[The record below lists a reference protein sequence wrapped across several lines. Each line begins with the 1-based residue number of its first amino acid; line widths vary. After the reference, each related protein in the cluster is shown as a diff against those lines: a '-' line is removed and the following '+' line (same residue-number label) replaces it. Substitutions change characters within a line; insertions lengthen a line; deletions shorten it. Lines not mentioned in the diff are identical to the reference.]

1 MITDNRAVERD
12 RVRGLLL
19 AMPQL
24 TMGCGDDAFVAAANE
39 CCDRH
44 RGISARRAEAL
55 AALEAYAGAPTLN
68 AILNSDL
75 GEDVALS
82 YAGPDPRMRA
92 YVLLHYDT
100 NPQPPGTGKSTII
113 SQIGPVWGWLHGP
126 GPRVRWGAVDD
137 GGKAA
142 EAAPPLR
149 ELTHGFEDVG
159 ALDFQEHDK

>member
-24 TMGCGDDAFVAAANE
+24 TMGCGDDVFVAAANE

-100 NPQPPGTGKSTII
+100 NP
-113 SQIGPVWGWLHGP
+113 GP